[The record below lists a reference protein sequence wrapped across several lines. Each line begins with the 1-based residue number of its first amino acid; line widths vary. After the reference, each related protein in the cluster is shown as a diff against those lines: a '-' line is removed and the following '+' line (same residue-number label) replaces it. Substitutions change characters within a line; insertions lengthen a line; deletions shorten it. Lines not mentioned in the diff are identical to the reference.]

1 MDAINR
7 IPTQAQHK
15 QTAER
20 YQHNIY
26 PDERGHFGP
35 FGGKFVPESL
45 MAALTELET
54 AYLDACKNP
63 NFQAELQSQLAS
75 FVGRPTTL
83 HYVPRF
89 SQMVAPHAV
98 SPQFIAPRVYLKRED
113 LAHTGAHKINNALGQ
128 GLLAKHMGK
137 QRIIAETGAGQ
148 HGVAAATVCAMLGLE
163 CIVYMGELDI
173 QRQSLNV
180 FRMKLLGAEVRPVSS
195 GSRTL
200 KDAIN
205 EAIRDWVTNV
215 ETTFYLI
222 GSAVGPHPYPRI
234 VRNFQSIIGT
244 EARAQ
249 ILAQEGRM
257 PDMVVA
263 CVGGGS
269 NAIGIFYPFADALD
283 VQLIGVEAGGSGLQ
297 AGKHAA
303 TLVAGRP
310 GVLHGASSYLLQ
322 DDDGQVL
329 ETHSIS
335 AGLDYPGVGPEHSY
349 MKETGRATYVSASDA
364 TALRGLQALSQSE
377 GIIPALEP
385 AHALGY
391 LLEMGEQGKIPEGS
405 LIILNLS
412 GRGDKDMLTVAQALN
427 VTL

>member
-1 MDAINR
+1 MQMQQQMIN
-7 IPTQAQHK
+7 T
-15 QTAER
+15 
-20 YQHNIY
+20 YQHSTY
-26 PDERGHFGP
+26 PDERGRFGEY
-35 FGGKFVPESL
+35 GGKFVPESL
-45 MAALTELET
+45 MAALAELET
-54 AYLDACKNP
+54 AYNESLHDTA
-63 NFQAELQSQLAS
+63 FQEEMRTLLHS

-89 SQMVAPHAV
+89 SQLVAPDV
-98 SPQFIAPRVYLKRED
+98 KIYLKRED

-128 GLLAKHMGK
+128 GLLAKRMDK

-148 HGVAAATVCAMLGLE
+148 HGVATATVCAMLGLQ
-163 CIVYMGELDI
+163 CIIYMGELDI

-180 FRMKLLGAEVRPVSS
+180 FRMKLLGAEVCSVTS

-215 ETTFYLI
+215 ETTFYLF
-222 GSAVGPHPYPRI
+222 GTAAGPHPYPRI
-234 VRNFQSIIGT
+234 VRNFQAVIGK

-249 ILAQEGRM
+249 ILAQEGRL
-257 PDMVVA
+257 PDMLVA

-269 NAIGIFYPFADALD
+269 NAIGLFYPFADVAEI
-283 VQLIGVEAGGSGLQ
+283 QLIGVEAGGTSMEL
-297 AGKHAA
+297 GKHAA
-303 TLVAGRP
+303 TLSAGRP
-310 GVLHGASSYLLQ
+310 GVLHGTLSYLLQ
-322 DDDGQVL
+322 NDDGQVL
-329 ETHSIS
+329 DTHSIS

-349 MKETGRATYVSASDA
+349 MKDTGRATYVTASDA
-364 TALRGLQALSQSE
+364 TALRGLQALSRSE
-377 GIIPALEP
+377 GIIPALES

-391 LLEMGEQGKIPEGS
+391 LLEAGEQGKIPAGS
-405 LIILNLS
+405 LIIVNLS

>member
-1 MDAINR
+1 MQ
-7 IPTQAQHK
+7 TQQKEA
-15 QTAER
+15 
-20 YQHNIY
+20 YQHNLY
-26 PDERGHFGP
+26 PDERGRFGA

-45 MAALTELET
+45 MTALTELEN
-54 AYLDACKNP
+54 AYEQAINDTR
-63 NFQAELQSQLAS
+63 FQTELQAQLHS

-83 HYVPRF
+83 HYAPRF
-89 SQMVAPHAV
+89 SQLVAPDV
-98 SPQFIAPRVYLKRED
+98 KVYLKRED

-128 GLLAKHMGK
+128 GLLAKRMGK

-148 HGVAAATVCAMLGLE
+148 HGVATATVCAMLGLE

-173 QRQSLNV
+173 ERQSLNV
-180 FRMKLLGAEVRPVSS
+180 FRMKLLGAEVRPVTS

-222 GSAVGPHPYPRI
+222 GSAVGPHPYPHI
-234 VRNFQSIIGT
+234 VRNFQSVIGN
-244 EARAQ
+244 EARGQ
-249 ILAQEGRM
+249 IYQQEGRL
-257 PDMVVA
+257 PDMVLA

-269 NAIGIFYPFADALD
+269 NAIGMFYPFAADLE
-283 VQLIGVEAGGSGLQ
+283 VQLIGVEAGGRSLEPGQ
-297 AGKHAA
+297 HAA

-310 GVLHGASSYLLQ
+310 GVLHGAFSYLLQ
-322 DDDGQVL
+322 NDDGQIL
-329 ETHSIS
+329 DTHSIS

-349 MKETGRATYVSASDA
+349 LKETGRASYVSASDA
-364 TALRGLQALSQSE
+364 TALRGLQTLSQSE

-391 LLEMGEQGKIPEGS
+391 LLEMGEQGKIPTGS
-405 LIILNLS
+405 LIVVNLS
-412 GRGDKDMLTVAQALN
+412 GRGDKDMLTVAEALN